1 MATDDLIF
9 AIPNDLIGK
18 VGILITILQ
27 ALGIFVILWI
37 LFMAVNTFI
46 NKKRKNELLEVNQHL
61 IEIRDLLKRRY
72 NKN

>member
-61 IEIRDLLKRRY
+61 IEIRDLLKRR
-72 NKN
+72 

>member
-46 NKKRKNELLEVNQHL
+46 NKKRKNELLEINQHL
-61 IEIRDLLKRRY
+61 IEIRDLLKRR
-72 NKN
+72 